1 MSNLKF
7 DWIWVL
13 LLPIFFIFFWENDSL
28 YFIVKILFLDLT
40 VYRLL
45 HHLNF
50 KQYGIG

>member
-7 DWIWVL
+7 DWVWVL
-13 LLPIFFIFFWENDSL
+13 LLPNFFFFWENDSL

-40 VYRLL
+40 VCRLS